1 MVFVPALNVIECVP
15 AFRNSQT
22 LQISKNVLN
31 FRKVAGSVNAADL
44 ETISTTYGTWFTGAG
59 NDKVSSQISLES
71 ISTRD
76 LTAEASFIDTNV
88 MAPAI
93 AGALASAV
101 MPMSVTLAFKLATG
115 IAGRSYRGRVYFVG
129 LAEASV
135 TGDYVAVGDA
145 NSIRDALVALN
156 TAMHT
161 AGYELVVVSRYHEGV
176 VRENA
181 VVTPVTSISY
191 VDLRVDTQRRRLAG
205 VGE

>member
-15 AFRNSQT
+15 AFRNATT

-31 FRKVAGSVNAADL
+31 FRKMAGSVNAADL

-59 NDKVSSQISLES
+59 NDKVSSNISLES

-76 LTAEASFIDTNV
+76 LTAENSFIDTNV
-88 MAPAI
+88 MSPAI
-93 AGALASAV
+93 AGGLASAV
-101 MPMSVTLAFKLATG
+101 MPMSVTLAFKFATG
-115 IAGRSYRGRVYFVG
+115 VAGRSYRGRLYFVG
-129 LAEASV
+129 LGEASV
-135 TGDYVAVGDA
+135 SGDYVATADA

-156 TAMHT
+156 AAMHT
-161 AGYELVVVSRYHEGV
+161 AGYELVVVSRFHDGAP
-176 VRENA
+176 RSSA